1 MEDAALQEL
10 EKKAGTAINPSMTM
24 TADVLAG
31 ISRLVAIPV
40 AMAVCIWVTV
50 INSATAIIEV
60 TA

>member
-10 EKKAGTAINPSMTM
+10 EKKAGTAVNPSMTM

-50 INSATAIIEV
+50 V
-60 TA
+60 CHCHY